1 MAESGWM
8 TLPTPVQYLGRGPAG
23 QHLYIKRDDLAGPAF
38 GGNKARILS
47 VLLEDMRRQGG
58 NCLISYGSTRSN
70 LNRTAACLCRRLSI
84 PCAVITP
91 QETEE
96 EE

>member
-8 TLPTPVQYLGRGPAG
+8 TLPTPVQYLGQGPAG

-47 VLLEDMRRQGG
+47 VLL
-58 NCLISYGSTRSN
+58 
-70 LNRTAACLCRRLSI
+70 
-84 PCAVITP
+84 
-91 QETEE
+91 
-96 EE
+96 